1 MMAKNTLHIKK
12 ALQVALH
19 HKIEG
24 QLASLRKAIS
34 SIEESKLNETKSSAG
49 DKFETG
55 RAMMQM
61 EQDKTESQLAILNL
75 TKNKLKQISPDLKC
89 STAEI
94 GAIINTDTNKYYISV
109 SLGKILVDEVAYFA
123 ISPEAPLS
131 KLLIGRKA
139 GDKIRFRDKE
149 ILVLGIE

>member
-1 MMAKNTLHIKK
+1 MARSTVHIKK
-12 ALQVALH
+12 ALQDALH
-19 HKIEG
+19 NKIED
-24 QLASLRKAIS
+24 QMASLRKAIT

-61 EQDKTESQLAILNL
+61 EQDKTESQLAILNI

-89 STAEI
+89 ITGEL
-94 GAIINTDTNKYYISV
+94 GAIIKTDTNNYYLSV
-109 SLGKILVDEVAYFA
+109 SLGKTLVDDVAYYA
-123 ISPEAPLS
+123 VSPEAPLS

-139 GDKIRFRDKE
+139 GEMIRFRDKE
-149 ILVLGIE
+149 ISILGVG

>member
-1 MMAKNTLHIKK
+1 MGSEMCI
-12 ALQVALH
+12 
-19 HKIEG
+19 
-24 QLASLRKAIS
+24 R
-34 SIEESKLNETKSSAG
+34 
-49 DKFETG
+49 D
-55 RAMMQM
+55 R
-61 EQDKTESQLAILNL
+61 
-75 TKNKLKQISPDLKC
+75 
-89 STAEI
+89 
-94 GAIINTDTNKYYISV
+94 YYISV